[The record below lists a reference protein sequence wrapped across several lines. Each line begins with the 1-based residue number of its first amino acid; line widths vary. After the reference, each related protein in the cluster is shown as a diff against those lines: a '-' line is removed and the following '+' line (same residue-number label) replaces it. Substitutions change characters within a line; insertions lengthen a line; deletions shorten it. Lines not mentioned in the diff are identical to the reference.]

1 MAPPVP
7 FKQVM
12 QPDPREDTTKRIEY
26 AQLGHVDA
34 VLAAY
39 DLLQKLHDNGTLDL
53 LRGAAGA
60 RDALVKELAVI
71 LDTPEA
77 VMALRNLVIVLK
89 TLGGVDL
96 SFLPRT
102 LEDIAQTATAKT
114 IGEPPSLWELSK
126 RLRTNDARRGLATA
140 VGVLEALG
148 RAVDRG

>member
-7 FKQVM
+7 FKQVIR
-12 QPDPREDTTKRIEY
+12 PDPREDTRKRIEN
-26 AQLGHVDA
+26 AQLEHGDA

-39 DLLQKLHDNGTLDL
+39 DLLQKLHDSGTLDL

-60 RDALVKELAVI
+60 RDALVNQLAEV

-77 VMALRNLVIVLK
+77 VMALRNLIMMVK
-89 TLGGVDL
+89 ALGGIDL
-96 SFLPRT
+96 GFLPET
-102 LEDIAQTATAKT
+102 FEGIAQTATEKT

-126 RLRTNDARRGLATA
+126 RLRTKDARRGLAAT

-148 RAVDRG
+148 RAVAGG